1 MISSLKH
8 LSPISY
14 CAILLPFILIAVA
27 TAFPALDIAYDRKEI
42 LSGQWWRMI
51 SCSFKHFGLSHGLLN
66 CLGLGF
72 IFMLFDTVSFAQW
85 TWVFLCSALSVS
97 LGLLWLDPQVA
108 WYIGFSGVLHGFLIF
123 GAIISFRLQP
133 AINGLVLVAI
143 AGKLAH
149 EQLVGA
155 DINLE
160 NLIGGSVLVNAHLYG
175 GVGGVIAALLYAL
188 SSFFKSK

>member
-1 MISSLKH
+1 
-8 LSPISY
+8 
-14 CAILLPFILIAVA
+14 
-27 TAFPALDIAYDRKEI
+27 
-42 LSGQWWRMI
+42 
-51 SCSFKHFGLSHGLLN
+51 
-66 CLGLGF
+66 
-72 IFMLFDTVSFAQW
+72 MLFDTVSFAEW
-85 TWVFLCSALSVS
+85 TWAFLCSALSVS
-97 LGLLWLDPQVA
+97 LGLLWLDPQVT

-123 GAIISFRLQP
+123 GAIILFRLQP
-133 AINGLVLVAI
+133 AINGLVLLAI

-160 NLIGGSVLVNAHLYG
+160 NLIGGSVLINAHLYG